1 MARPSPN
8 SMFDPEVVEELRRQ
22 FQEAD
27 KDGDGEID
35 SAEACVHFA
44 RCCSPN
50 ASPEE
55 VRRTAE
61 GLRHQLDSDRSGTIS
76 FDEYCFRFGRKYQME
91 RNRLR
96 RAEQSGAELL
106 RGNRSDGEQER
117 DRLEKERAALELEKE
132 RETLRRE
139 REAFERERQAF
150 RQAGPAPSA
159 PPRASE
165 PPAPLVP
172 GVRVLLHGLQ
182 GAADLNNKTG
192 VIRRFDDTAGR
203 YVVELDGGAGQKSLK
218 AENLRPCVPGSAA
231 AGGAPRGGSV
241 ILESAAQML
250 SRAQDFAKRAY
261 FQVQMWLAGYE
272 TWQILLGI
280 ALFVLFVM
288 TYFQV
293 SSRYPGGSSPSRSAG
308 DRAARPSAGGQR
320 FDAGA
325 GARYDEG
332 AEPPRGAPRFNTDY
346 MDSDGYDD
354 HDDGY
359 RSSGGR
365 SGSYGSGGGGG
376 GGGLLGMLGAG
387 GPMQWYLVVGG
398 LGFLC
403 WKGIIP
409 IHKMS
414 WFQIYM
420 LWNLVEPMLMG
431 GRRGGGLG
439 RRRRG
444 FF

>member
-165 PPAPLVP
+165 PPALLVP

-192 VIRRFDDTAGR
+192 VIRRFDDAAGF
-203 YVVELDGGAGQKSLK
+203 
-218 AENLRPCVPGSAA
+218 AA
-231 AGGAPRGGSV
+231 AGGAPHGGSV
-241 ILESAAQML
+241 ILESAAKML

-293 SSRYPGGSSPSRSAG
+293 SSRYPGGSSPSRSSG

-325 GARYDEG
+325 GARYDAG
-332 AEPPRGAPRFNTDY
+332 AEPPRGAPRFSTDD

-354 HDDGY
+354 YDDGY
-359 RSSGGR
+359 RSSSGRGG
-365 SGSYGSGGGGG
+365 GYGSGSGGG